1 MDNIVLIG
9 LIYDENL
16 GDQAI
21 ALSTKQMVKNLLFKI
36 ILNGKSGFLIY
47 MEGTV
52 FLLLIILE

>member
-21 ALSTKQMVKNLLFKI
+21 ALSTKQMVKI
-36 ILNGKSGFLIY
+36 SYSKSS
-47 MEGTV
+47 
-52 FLLLIILE
+52 